1 MGFQNLDD
9 YIGEVQNL
17 VCLSLMTNLKLVDLA
32 VLLSLVVVDLVVNL
46 SLVVVDLVDSS
57 SLVVVVAGWERLID
71 FLGGK

>member
-46 SLVVVDLVDSS
+46 SLVVV
-57 SLVVVVAGWERLID
+57 VAGWERLID